1 VKIPDSTRNS
11 LEVRLRQHARER
23 WPALAEV
30 KVRFRSIFAYVDGQI
45 ADGPVIR
52 LCRLRYGGSASV
64 WGFAIYRASHDDY
77 EDSFLPSGS
86 MAGSPEEALDCA
98 CGLYLADP
106 SVWRIGFPG

>member
-1 VKIPDSTRNS
+1 MKIPDSTRNS
-11 LEVRLRQHARER
+11 LEVRLGRHARER
-23 WPALAEV
+23 WPGLAEV
-30 KVRFRSIFAYVDGQI
+30 KVRFRSNFASVEGQI

-52 LCRLRYGGSASV
+52 LCRLGYGGSASV

-77 EDSFLPSGS
+77 EDSFLPSRS

-98 CGLYLADP
+98 CGLYLGDP